1 MIAQKYR
8 EIIMKLNDNELV
20 QLIKYANIGKKTK
33 ENHSSDIALGSAI
46 QMTSSASER
55 YKVIK
60 LKIDREERISPEDL
74 GWFNK
79 IDYLK
84 TITSKKLPDELDNK
98 CEKEVFNYV
107 YEKLLNSNV
116 SNTIA
121 LLLSPYLTN
130 YIISGEMKKPLMFV
144 GNPGCGKTELAKI
157 IAKILG
163 RPLYRTCPTQTDRN
177 HGLRGEGSSF
187 QSPDMGEILR
197 ADYETGYDNSVILFD
212 EVSTGVKSDRQVNFE
227 DEFLT
232 ILDDESMAV
241 TDNYLSIRKSL
252 KGSLLIFT
260 DNDLDGISVR
270 FQDRCVVCRIS
281 DVELDRMTRIIE
293 EYIGAEIDKLT
304 VSVEYSKDEL
314 IDHVNKLYHH
324 NFHSIRRIKDM
335 VDLAINSARTRY
347 NLSDAISVTVTHGD
361 FEDATTRV
369 IANGSKETRKMGF

>member
-361 FEDATTRV
+361 FEEATTRV

>member
-130 YIISGEMKKPLMFV
+130 FIISGEMKKPLMFV

-361 FEDATTRV
+361 FEEATTRV

>member
-1 MIAQKYR
+1 MQ
-8 EIIMKLNDNELV
+8 
-20 QLIKYANIGKKTK
+20 
-33 ENHSSDIALGSAI
+33 
-46 QMTSSASER
+46 
-55 YKVIK
+55 
-60 LKIDREERISPEDL
+60 
-74 GWFNK
+74 FN
-79 IDYLK
+79 
-84 TITSKKLPDELDNK
+84 SK
-98 CEKEVFNYV
+98 
-107 YEKLLNSNV
+107 NV
-116 SNTIA
+116 
-121 LLLSPYLTN
+121 
-130 YIISGEMKKPLMFV
+130 
-144 GNPGCGKTELAKI
+144 KI

-361 FEDATTRV
+361 FEEATTRV